1 MLDPTS
7 GQPLDLSRLRDQL
20 RALFSD
26 SELRDLC
33 FDLGVDFEN
42 LPGAA
47 KGDKARELIQFMQR
61 QGRLPDLVRR
71 VVALRPHIG
80 LNIQT
85 LAEEIT
91 AADPQRGAGLNSLME
106 QFQRYNQTI
115 VEWKE
120 LHRQMNLLL
129 SVFDPFR
136 KQIERFDA
144 RPERFELGTLEASW
158 ATVHLF
164 LVQLLRWAATINL
177 IGPRYQEA
185 GNELSGA
192 EWAVRLGSSDL
203 DIRRHLAER
212 PARPTANPDD
222 LWWRRLRE
230 ETSDLEDA
238 IKQTLFLADEE
249 LRKTAA
255 DLYDLSSISLWRSS

>member
-1 MLDPTS
+1 MPEPTS
-7 GQPLDLSRLRDQL
+7 GPPVDLPRLRDQI

-47 KGDKARELIQFMQR
+47 KGDKARELILLMER
-61 QGRLPDLVRR
+61 QARLPELVRK
-71 VVALRPHIG
+71 VVTLRPHIG
-80 LNIQT
+80 LNIQA
-85 LAEEIT
+85 LAEEIAT
-91 AADPQRGAGLNSLME
+91 ADPRRGAGLTSLME
-106 QFQRYNQTI
+106 QFRRYNKI
-115 VEWKE
+115 MAEWKE
-120 LHRQMNLLL
+120 LHRQMNFLL
-129 SVFDPFR
+129 SVFDPYR

-144 RPERFELGTLEASW
+144 RPERFDIGTLEASW

-164 LVQLLRWAATINL
+164 IGQLLRWAMTINL
-177 IGPRYQEA
+177 IGPRYREA
-185 GNELSGA
+185 GSELTGV
-192 EWAVRLGSSDL
+192 EWAVRLGSSDN

-212 PARPTANPDD
+212 PPRPTANPDD

-255 DLYDLSSISLWRSS
+255 DLFDLSSESLWRSS